1 MDMYVS
7 RCDTLRTS
15 LHLYNI
21 MAKNAQFRFMEM
33 LNSDSGKYQTH
44 TGTLIFKRGGAV
56 RELYFQKWLFYK
68 RQKVAVEML

>member
-7 RCDTLRTS
+7 RCDTLRKS

-21 MAKNAQFRFMEM
+21 MARNAKFRFNLGEI
-33 LNSDSGKYQTH
+33 SDTH
-44 TGTLIFKRGGAV
+44 KTQEHSYLKRGGV
-56 RELYFQKWLFYK
+56 RELYFQKWIFYK